1 MVTRTKKGTLGAK
14 GTLLRMR
21 IAEIAARRRGWVL
34 YRVMYRV
41 VAVCVVSSLARMQ
54 CPGREWKW
62 LTQVSDY

>member
-1 MVTRTKKGTLGAK
+1 MTRTKKGTLGAK

-41 VAVCVVSSLARMQ
+41 VAVCVVSSLARM
-54 CPGREWKW
+54 
-62 LTQVSDY
+62 